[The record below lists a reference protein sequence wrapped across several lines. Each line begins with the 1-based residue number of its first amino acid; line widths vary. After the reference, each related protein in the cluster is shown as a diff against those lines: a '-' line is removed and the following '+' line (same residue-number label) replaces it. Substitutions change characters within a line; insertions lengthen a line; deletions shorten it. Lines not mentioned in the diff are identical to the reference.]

1 MRFVVAIDLGKIAI
15 DTTRHLTEAV
25 AVLHVDQVLDRRSR
39 AAQVP
44 GHQTKPGRIHLSLP
58 FRVLWRFH
66 GSLPLAGG
74 IRPSDRPSEVPP
86 FLSQQ
91 EIDRRLERTHAAK
104 IALDR
109 IVELILGAPDAA
121 PSRELRLFLGSL
133 FNGYHVIN
141 LWTLRHALDRQQSG
155 WATEVF
161 TAWMGGHV
169 SDELL
174 RRALTDSGEM
184 GRLNSAHTHLSSAD
198 QQRLH
203 DAVDGVTELL
213 RTISPGSSH
222 AVLTRALAL
231 LHEAVD
237 QRAQ

>member
-1 MRFVVAIDLGKIAI
+1 M
-15 DTTRHLTEAV
+15 
-25 AVLHVDQVLDRRSR
+25 
-39 AAQVP
+39 
-44 GHQTKPGRIHLSLP
+44 
-58 FRVLWRFH
+58 
-66 GSLPLAGG
+66 
-74 IRPSDRPSEVPP
+74 PP

-121 PSRELRLFLGSL
+121 PSRELRRFLGSL

-161 TAWMGGHV
+161 NAWINVHV

-174 RRALTDSGEM
+174 RQALTDSGEM
-184 GRLNSAHTHLSSAD
+184 EGWDSARPATAD
-198 QQRLH
+198 QQHLH
-203 DAVDGVTELL
+203 DGTDIVTAVL
-213 RTISPGSSH
+213 RWIQPGASH
-222 AVLTRALAL
+222 ARLTQELAL
-231 LHEAVD
+231 LHEVIESARGSDAGSAVGCAPNSWSAAKGTEVPN
-237 QRAQ
+237 RR